1 LGICGTLNSGFY
13 FYQTIKICYTFAG
26 QKLFFMKSNILKI
39 VLAVVVIVLGY
50 MLYSSIMKPIR
61 FQEELDSRNMQIVNK
76 LKDIRTAEKFF
87 KQFNNRY
94 TSDFDSLFN
103 FLKTGKIP
111 VVKMVADPNDTTFTR
126 SITDTIGFI
135 PIADSLYSKRPDFKM
150 EDMAIIP
157 FSEGRK
163 FEIKTDKIDKGG
175 VIVSVIEILVPYEYY
190 LYDLDKQDVIN
201 LSERM
206 KGINKYPGIK
216 MGSLT
221 EASVDGNWE

>member
-1 LGICGTLNSGFY
+1 
-13 FYQTIKICYTFAG
+13 
-26 QKLFFMKSNILKI
+26 MKSNILKI

-76 LKDIRTAEKFF
+76 LKDIRTAENFF